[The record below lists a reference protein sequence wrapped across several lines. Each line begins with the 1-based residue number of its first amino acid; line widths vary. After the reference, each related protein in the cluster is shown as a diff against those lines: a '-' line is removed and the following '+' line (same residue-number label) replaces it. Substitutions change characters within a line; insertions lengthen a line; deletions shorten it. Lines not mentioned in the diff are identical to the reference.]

1 MRIWRGLAALA
12 TYAGNTL
19 YTSYAGAARI
29 YTASTGYACSSAWP
43 ALLWMKL
50 LEIMPVQLVLIKLGL
65 TEILLVPLVLIFVL
79 VVLLGPVLLKC

>member
-1 MRIWRGLAALA
+1 
-12 TYAGNTL
+12 
-19 YTSYAGAARI
+19 
-29 YTASTGYACSSAWP
+29 
-43 ALLWMKL
+43 MKL